1 MKAARMLLVDD
12 LDEQW
17 FPSQEAMGG
26 FDKEGFI
33 ARLEN
38 Q

>member
-1 MKAARMLLVDD
+1 MKAARMLLCGD

-17 FPSQEAMGG
+17 FPSQQVMGG

-33 ARLEN
+33 ARLDNE
-38 Q
+38 